1 MLTLRYA
8 IAISQLL
15 FGIYL
20 ASNVVSSVDIFF
32 NILRQDQA
40 DGCKLI
46 SHGILITFQDSNP
59 TGSSVLIS
67 NTELNNMNFLN
78 SHLPGVKPD
87 LNDMLVNY

>member
-8 IAISQLL
+8 IAVSYYLGFIWPAML
-15 FGIYL
+15 FPL
-20 ASNVVSSVDIFF
+20 CTFFF

-46 SHGILITFQDSNP
+46 SHGTLITFQDSNP
-59 TGSSVLIS
+59 TGSSALIS